1 MVVAACICGYTKTT
15 DFRISIKL
23 LKKITVVY
31 FEMHKKT
38 DKALLNHCKQQ
49 SSVNHQYFQ
58 KLIKIFSKK
67 FKKN

>member
-15 DFRISIKL
+15 DLRISIKL

-38 DKALLNHCKQQ
+38 DKG
-49 SSVNHQYFQ
+49 
-58 KLIKIFSKK
+58 
-67 FKKN
+67 